1 MHYYMIYLTFF
12 DIFFLLSKANRKMG
26 FASPI
31 GRPLERVD
39 ESGSTQ
45 MRKRFVKKK
54 LIVKIF
60 LGNYGT

>member
-1 MHYYMIYLTFF
+1 
-12 DIFFLLSKANRKMG
+12 MG

-45 MRKRFVKKK
+45 MRKRFVKK
-54 LIVKIF
+54 F
-60 LGNYGT
+60 DRQN

>member
-1 MHYYMIYLTFF
+1 MIYLTIF

-45 MRKRFVKKK
+45 MRKRFVKK
-54 LIVKIF
+54 F
-60 LGNYGT
+60 DRQN

>member
-1 MHYYMIYLTFF
+1 MHYYYMIYLTFF

-45 MRKRFVKKK
+45 MRKRFVKK
-54 LIVKIF
+54 F
-60 LGNYGT
+60 DHQN